1 MRSPWRLAL
10 AATGLLGTLLAVP
23 PAANAVTDEEPPLEY
38 VALGDSY
45 ASLGT
50 ASTHY
55 TDPETGCVRATDNY
69 PARLAETLDPA
80 TFTDATCAGAVTGG
94 VLSSQTAALTP
105 DTDLVTLTIGG
116 NDIGF
121 GSIAAACGAA
131 GMTNP
136 LGSPC
141 EDRFTSGGTDQL
153 ADRVAAT
160 APKIDAVL
168 ADIRA
173 RAPHARIVVVGYLR
187 ILPPALGCWP
197 FVPISVGDVPYLDGV
212 QRRLNTMI
220 GDRATAAGAT
230 FVNPGETTGHDA
242 CQLLPWRRWVEGP
255 VPVLDA
261 APMHPTA
268 AGQAHVAGLV
278 AGAVETAATTA
289 ETG

>member
-10 AATGLLGTLLAVP
+10 AATGLLSMLLAVP
-23 PAANAVTDEEPPLEY
+23 ATASATAEEASLEY

-45 ASLGT
+45 ASLGS

-69 PARLAETLDPA
+69 PSRLAEELDPA
-80 TFTDATCAGAVTGG
+80 VFTDVTCAGAVTDG
-94 VLSSQTAALTP
+94 VLSSQLAALTP

-121 GSIAAACGAA
+121 GSIAAVCGTDSI
-131 GMTNP
+131 TNP

-141 EDRFTSGGTDQL
+141 KQRFTSGGTDQL
-153 ADRVAAT
+153 ADRIAAT
-160 APKIDAVL
+160 APKLDAVL
-168 ADIRA
+168 AGIREQ
-173 RAPHARIVVVGYLR
+173 APHAEIVVVGYLR

-197 FVPISVGDVPYLDGV
+197 IVPISVGDVPYLDGV
-212 QRRLNTMI
+212 QTRLNTMI
-220 GDRATAAGAT
+220 GDRAAAAGAT

-242 CQLLPWRRWVEGP
+242 CQLLPWRKWVEGP
-255 VPVLDA
+255 FPLLDA

-268 AGQAHVAGLV
+268 AGQAHVAALV
-278 AGAVETAATTA
+278 SDTL
-289 ETG
+289 